1 MKMRHLT
8 LLLCVSLSLTGC
20 SALLERNYATVEP
33 HSSKFWESEA
43 AGTLRAENYQ
53 DIVNDLL
60 ILIGQH
66 TESATVRLY
75 NYEDDLTVAD
85 TLEQATTEVQQ
96 ETPMGA
102 YAVEYITA
110 SSRSQRGYYEIS
122 IQVSYRR
129 TAEQIQAVV
138 NATSTE
144 ALSALLEAALDE
156 GRTEL
161 AVRVGYWGEDGQ
173 ARVEETVAQLREA
186 RGLAETPPWTISYYP
201 AQGPV
206 GLIEFVMGGDAAAA
220 AEENSENICTIPW
233 GEPVGYIEDVT
244 NGFYKIKYKG
254 QIGYAKAEYLTSS
267 DPHVYTGGNPI
278 YHISGVQNS
287 VYLRKTPSEP
297 AEYICE
303 IPVGAAVEYLGSY
316 NGYDKV
322 YYNGMVGYVTSAYV
336 R

>member
-1 MKMRHLT
+1 MKLRHLA

-20 SALLERNYATVEP
+20 SALLERDYATVEP

-85 TLEQATTEVQQ
+85 TLEQATTEIQQ

-122 IQVSYRR
+122 IQISYRR

-206 GLIEFVMGGDAAAA
+206 GLIEFVMGGDAGDS
-220 AEENSENICTIPW
+220 AEEKTEN
-233 GEPVGYIEDVT
+233 
-244 NGFYKIKYKG
+244 
-254 QIGYAKAEYLTSS
+254 LTEES
-267 DPHVYTGGNPI
+267 
-278 YHISGVQNS
+278 
-287 VYLRKTPSEP
+287 
-297 AEYICE
+297 
-303 IPVGAAVEYLGSY
+303 
-316 NGYDKV
+316 
-322 YYNGMVGYVTSAYV
+322 
-336 R
+336 

>member
-1 MKMRHLT
+1 MKLRHLT

-110 SSRSQRGYYEIS
+110 VEQPQRSCYEMNVQI
-122 IQVSYRR
+122 SYRR
-129 TAEQIQAVV
+129 SAEQVQTIV
-138 NATSTE
+138 NATSP
-144 ALSALLEAALDE
+144 SALHDLLTAALD
-156 GRTEL
+156 GDRAEL
-161 AVRVGYWGEDGQ
+161 VVRVSYWQ
-173 ARVEETVAQLREA
+173 ADSREKVEQALTQVRQERGVPVETVWLVHYYPETDPVGIVEFLLKPDEETL
-186 RGLAETPPWTISYYP
+186 
-201 AQGPV
+201 
-206 GLIEFVMGGDAAAA
+206 A
-220 AEENSENICTIPW
+220 AEQT
-233 GEPVGYIEDVT
+233 
-244 NGFYKIKYKG
+244 
-254 QIGYAKAEYLTSS
+254 AA
-267 DPHVYTGGNPI
+267 
-278 YHISGVQNS
+278 
-287 VYLRKTPSEP
+287 EP
-297 AEYICE
+297 AANELPE
-303 IPVGAAVEYLGSY
+303 E
-316 NGYDKV
+316 K
-322 YYNGMVGYVTSAYV
+322 TEK
-336 R
+336 

>member
-1 MKMRHLT
+1 MRHLT

-110 SSRSQRGYYEIS
+110 VEQPQRSCYEMNVQI
-122 IQVSYRR
+122 SYRR
-129 TAEQIQAVV
+129 SAEQVQTIV
-138 NATSTE
+138 NATSP
-144 ALSALLEAALDE
+144 SALHDLLTAALD
-156 GRTEL
+156 GDRAEL
-161 AVRVGYWGEDGQ
+161 VVRVSYWQ
-173 ARVEETVAQLREA
+173 ADSREKVEQALTQVRQERGVPVETVWLVHYYPETDPVGIVEFLLKPDEETL
-186 RGLAETPPWTISYYP
+186 
-201 AQGPV
+201 
-206 GLIEFVMGGDAAAA
+206 A
-220 AEENSENICTIPW
+220 AEQT
-233 GEPVGYIEDVT
+233 
-244 NGFYKIKYKG
+244 
-254 QIGYAKAEYLTSS
+254 AA
-267 DPHVYTGGNPI
+267 
-278 YHISGVQNS
+278 
-287 VYLRKTPSEP
+287 EP
-297 AEYICE
+297 AANELPE
-303 IPVGAAVEYLGSY
+303 E
-316 NGYDKV
+316 K
-322 YYNGMVGYVTSAYV
+322 TEK
-336 R
+336 

>member
-138 NATSTE
+138 NATSIE
-144 ALSALLEAALDE
+144 ALYALLDSALTE

-161 AVRVGYWGEDGQ
+161 AVRIGYWSEGGQ
-173 ARVEETVAQLREA
+173 ERVSSIAEQLRQD
-186 RGLAETPPWTISYYP
+186 RGLTEAPPWTISYYP

-206 GLIEFVMGGDAAAA
+206 GLVEFVMVPDEGEADIPSQSTSGADADGAD
-220 AEENSENICTIPW
+220 TP
-233 GEPVGYIEDVT
+233 EPDAG
-244 NGFYKIKYKG
+244 
-254 QIGYAKAEYLTSS
+254 A
-267 DPHVYTGGNPI
+267 NP
-278 YHISGVQNS
+278 
-287 VYLRKTPSEP
+287 
-297 AEYICE
+297 
-303 IPVGAAVEYLGSY
+303 GA
-316 NGYDKV
+316 
-322 YYNGMVGYVTSAYV
+322 
-336 R
+336 

>member
-1 MKMRHLT
+1 MKLRHLT

-110 SSRSQRGYYEIS
+110 VEQPQRSCYEMNVQI
-122 IQVSYRR
+122 SYRR
-129 TAEQIQAVV
+129 SAEQVQTIV
-138 NATSTE
+138 NATSP
-144 ALSALLEAALDE
+144 SALHDLLTAALD
-156 GRTEL
+156 GDRAEL
-161 AVRVGYWGEDGQ
+161 VVRVSYWQ
-173 ARVEETVAQLREA
+173 ADSREKVEQALTQVRQERGVPVETVWLVHYYPETDPVGIVEFLLKPDEET
-186 RGLAETPPWTISYYP
+186 LAAEQT
-201 AQGPV
+201 
-206 GLIEFVMGGDAAAA
+206 AAANELP
-220 AEENSENICTIPW
+220 EE
-233 GEPVGYIEDVT
+233 
-244 NGFYKIKYKG
+244 
-254 QIGYAKAEYLTSS
+254 
-267 DPHVYTGGNPI
+267 
-278 YHISGVQNS
+278 
-287 VYLRKTPSEP
+287 KTE
-297 AEYICE
+297 
-303 IPVGAAVEYLGSY
+303 
-316 NGYDKV
+316 K
-322 YYNGMVGYVTSAYV
+322 
-336 R
+336 